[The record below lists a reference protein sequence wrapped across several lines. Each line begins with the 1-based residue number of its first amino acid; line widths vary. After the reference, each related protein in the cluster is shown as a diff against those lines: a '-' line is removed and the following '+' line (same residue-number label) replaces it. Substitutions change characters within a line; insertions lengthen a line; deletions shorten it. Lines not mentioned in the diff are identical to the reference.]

1 MQKKPVDPLVEECTK
16 YINDTELV
24 KKNLDKSENRCN
36 SYAVYGTLFST
47 FLIFFLINIGISI
60 YFVYHNYVI
69 RNKYDLPY

>member
-1 MQKKPVDPLVEECTK
+1 MTQNQFKKTLG
-16 YINDTELV
+16 
-24 KKNLDKSENRCN
+24 KSENRWN
-36 SYAVYGTLFST
+36 SYAVYRTLFWT